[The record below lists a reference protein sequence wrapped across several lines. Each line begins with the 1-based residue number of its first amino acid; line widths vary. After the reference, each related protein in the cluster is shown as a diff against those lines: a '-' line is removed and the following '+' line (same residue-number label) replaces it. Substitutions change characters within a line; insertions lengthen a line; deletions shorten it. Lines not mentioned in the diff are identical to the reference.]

1 MTRTEDGKQLN
12 QAVRQFAGHTT
23 VKQYLSGRAKSIQS
37 KPLDTAWLRKLCLDH
52 GADDVGFVQIES
64 PDLGAERSKI
74 VECWPQ
80 TKSVISI
87 VCKMNRDDVRN
98 PARSIANN
106 EFHHAG
112 HDTDDVARKIVRALE
127 ENGVRAIN
135 VTMGFPMETQ
145 KFPDRIWLV
154 AHKVVAQAAGLG
166 KMGIHRN
173 VIHPKFGNF
182 ILLGTILVDAK
193 LTSYTG
199 PLEYNPCLSC
209 KLCVAACPVGAI
221 GADGYFNG
229 SACLTHNYR
238 EFLGGFQDWVDNVIE
253 SKSPEAFRKK
263 VSLGENVSMWQSLSF
278 GANYKAAY
286 CMATCPAGEDVIGPF
301 LEDRQDFV
309 KEVLKPLQE
318 KEEDIYVVPGS
329 DAEIYVQKRFPHKS
343 VKRVHNGIKPQSIS
357 GFLTGMRRIFQPGQ
371 AKGLDITY
379 QFKFTGKE
387 KREAIV
393 TIKNQRVTVTEGVTN
408 KADLV
413 VTADSTA
420 WLKFLSNQ
428 SYLILAL
435 ISGSI
440 KLKGSPRLLLMFGKC
455 FVS

>member
-1 MTRTEDGKQLN
+1 MTRTEDSKPVN
-12 QAVRQFAGHTT
+12 QTVKQFAEHTT
-23 VKQYLSGRAKSIQS
+23 VKQYLSGHGKGLEAKR
-37 KPLDTAWLRKLCLDH
+37 LDTTWLRKLCLEH
-52 GADDVGFVQIES
+52 GADDVGFVPIES
-64 PDLGAERSKI
+64 PDLGSEKSKI

-80 TKSVISI
+80 TKSLISI

-112 HDTDDVARKIVRALE
+112 HDTDDVARKIVRTLE
-127 ENGVRAIN
+127 DKGVRAIN

-145 KFPDRIWLV
+145 NFPDRIWLV
-154 AHKVVAQAAGLG
+154 AHKLIAQAAGTG

-182 ILLGTILVDAK
+182 ILLGTILVDAE
-193 LTSYTG
+193 LTTYTT
-199 PLEYNPCLSC
+199 PLDYNPCLSC

-221 GADGYFNG
+221 GTDGYFNG

-238 EFLGGFQDWVDNVIE
+238 EFLGGFQDWVDNVIK
-253 SKSPEAFRKK
+253 SKTPEAFREK

-301 LEDRQDFV
+301 LENRQDFV
-309 KEVLKPLQE
+309 KEILKPLQE
-318 KEEDIYVVPGS
+318 KKEDIYVVPGS
-329 DAEIYVQKRFPHKS
+329 DAETYVQKRFPHKS
-343 VKRVHNGIKPQSIS
+343 IKRVHNGIKPQSIN

-387 KREAIV
+387 NREAIV
-393 TIKNQRVTVTEGVTN
+393 TIKNQRVNVMDGIEE

-413 VTADSTA
+413 VTADSSA
-420 WLKFLSNQ
+420 WLKFLSNR
-428 SYLILAL
+428 SYLIWAL
-435 ISGSI
+435 ITGQI
-440 KLKGSPRLLLMFGKC
+440 KLKGSPKLLLLFGRC